1 MKGMRDVE
9 TVGKVM
15 QVYEIREFMK
25 GDSVSKLFCF
35 DWRRDRHNK
44 DVMWG
49 SRLIMLRSFIRRYC
63 KGCWWI
69 HQGK

>member
-25 GDSVSKLFCF
+25 GDSVSKVLLF
-35 DWRRDRHNK
+35 
-44 DVMWG
+44 
-49 SRLIMLRSFIRRYC
+49 
-63 KGCWWI
+63 
-69 HQGK
+69 